1 MVPLMQF
8 KSHIAGRNADV
19 TLYQDRVE
27 WSKPGR
33 SWIGP
38 AIAAVFTVGIALI
51 WYRGSGRTTE
61 IIPIRSI
68 NSVTSRQVGMGAAVS
83 VITSGNTIDMRCSR
97 AEGEEFQRRVMGLI
111 TTVA

>member
-19 TLYQDRVE
+19 TLYSDRVE

-38 AIAAVFTVGIALI
+38 IIAAIFTVGIALI
-51 WYRGSGRTTE
+51 AYRGSGRTTE

-68 NSVTSRQVGMGAAVS
+68 TSVTSKQGGMGAAVS
-83 VITSGNTIDMRCSR
+83 VITAGNSIDMRCSR
-97 AEGEEFQRRVMGLI
+97 AEGDEFQRRVMGLI
-111 TTVA
+111 AAAA

>member
-19 TLYQDRVE
+19 SLYSDRVE

-38 AIAAVFTVGIALI
+38 IIAAIFTIGISLI
-51 WYRGSGRTTE
+51 AYRGSGRTTE

-68 NSVTSRQVGMGAAVS
+68 TSVTSQQGGMGSTVS
-83 VITSGNTIDMRCSR
+83 VITAGNTIDMRCSR
-97 AEGEEFQRRVMGLI
+97 SEGEEFQRRVMGLI
-111 TTVA
+111 TTGA